1 MLFQRQLLSLQRQKQ
16 VEKAEEQLEY
26 LKATM
31 SPEELNA
38 YILKGEDPL
47 LSNKWAVSVVDGQSV
62 VFKLEKLL
70 IKLDVNNQV

>member
-1 MLFQRQLLSLQRQKQ
+1 MQFSDASTNESLKLTKNEQ

-26 LKATM
+26 LKSTM

-47 LSNKWAVSVVDGQSV
+47 LSNKWAVSVVDGQV
-62 VFKLEKLL
+62 GRFQAGEV
-70 IKLDVNNQV
+70 IGRI